1 MCGLAGILT
10 SGGKRAEELARDVG
24 RMIDPIAHRG
34 PDDEGTWV
42 SAASGVALGF
52 RRLAI
57 IDLSAAGHQPM
68 VSRTERFTIVFNGEI
83 YNAERIRPELLAAGF
98 TFRGHSDT
106 EVILAAFERWGVAD
120 AVPRFEGMFAMAVWD
135 AERHEL
141 SLVRDRL
148 GKKPLFLYW
157 QPGLL
162 TFGSELKSLSA
173 GPAFDR
179 TLDMD
184 ALAEFLRYLYVPGP
198 RCIYARVKKLPPG
211 HILTVRDVRQP
222 LPHPV
227 PYWSVRDAAARG
239 MADPFTGSDEE
250 AVDEFDRLLSGAVRD
265 RMQADVPLGA
275 LLSGGIDSSAVVAL
289 LQEQTT
295 RPVKTFSIAFDA
307 AEHNEAHHA
316 AAVAKHIGTEHT
328 EVMLTGED
336 ALAVVPKLPDIF
348 DEPHG
353 DTSQIPAYLICGVA
367 RREVTVALSGDGGDE
382 VLGGYNRYTYGE
394 RMLERMMRVPS
405 PARRL
410 VAAGIGS
417 VSAEGWNRA
426 HRLMTPM
433 LPPRLRQRL
442 PGDKVHKIGR
452 LLGAD
457 SLPRMYRSLVS
468 VWQDAEGLLV
478 RDGQRE
484 DTMMRLLAEPKPS
497 RLLDRMMLA
506 DQRTYLTDDQLAK
519 VDRVS
524 MAVSLEV
531 RVPLVDHRLVEFAW
545 RLPARMK
552 IRDGQG
558 KWILRQVLYRRV
570 PRALL
575 ERPKMGLS
583 VPLGAW
589 LRGPLRPWA
598 EELLDEQRIVREGVL
613 RPAAIR
619 AAWRGVL
626 AGRDEVALGLWSVL
640 MFQAWRERWLA

>member
-10 SGGKRAEELARDVG
+10 SSGARAEEMSRDVT
-24 RMIDPIAHRG
+24 RMIDPISHRG
-34 PDDEGTWV
+34 PDDEGTWIQ
-42 SAASGVALGF
+42 SDAGVALGF

-68 VSRTERFTIVFNGEI
+68 ASRTTRFTIVFNGEI
-83 YNAERIRPELLAAGF
+83 YNAERIRPELVAAGA

-106 EVILAAFERWGVAD
+106 EVILAAFEQWGIIE
-120 AVPRFEGMFAMAVWD
+120 AVRRFEGMFAMAVWD
-135 AERHEL
+135 AERREL

-148 GKKPLFLYW
+148 GKKPLFVYW

-179 TLDMD
+179 ALDLD

-211 HILTVRDVRQP
+211 HILTVRDVRAP
-222 LPHPV
+222 LPKPV
-227 PYWSVRDAAARG
+227 AYWSVREAAARG
-239 MADPFTGSDEE
+239 LSDPFTGSDEE
-250 AVDEFDRLLSGAVRD
+250 AVDEFDRLLFGAVRD

-289 LQEQTT
+289 LQEQSA
-295 RPVKTFSIAFDA
+295 RPVKTFSIAFEA

-316 AAVAKHIGTEHT
+316 AAVARHIGTEHT

-336 ALAVVPKLPDIF
+336 ALAVVPKLADIF

-367 RREVTVALSGDGGDE
+367 RRDVTVALSGDGGDE

-394 RMLERMMRVPS
+394 RMLERMMRVPT

-426 HRLMTPM
+426 HRLMTPV
-433 LPPRLRQRL
+433 LPSRFRQRL

-468 VWQDAEGLLV
+468 VWQDAESLLV
-478 RDGQRE
+478 HDGQRE
-484 DTMMRLLAEPKPS
+484 DTIMRLLAEPRPA
-497 RLLDRMMLA
+497 RLVDRMMLA

-552 IRDGQG
+552 IRDGEG

-575 ERPKMGLS
+575 DRPKMGLS
-583 VPLGAW
+583 VPLGSW

-598 EELLDEQRIVREGVL
+598 EELLDEQRIAREGVL
-613 RPAAIR
+613 RPGAIR